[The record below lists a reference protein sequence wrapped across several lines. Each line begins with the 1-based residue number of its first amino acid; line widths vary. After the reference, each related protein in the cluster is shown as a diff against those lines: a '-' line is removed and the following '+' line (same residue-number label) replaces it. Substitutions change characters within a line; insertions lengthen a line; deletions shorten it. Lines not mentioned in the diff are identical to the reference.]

1 MCWCDEK
8 VTHILGLL
16 LIEGIT
22 HITISGPIDRIMNK
36 YLGTGDILSAQDELI
51 DAGLT
56 DQARL

>member
-1 MCWCDEK
+1 
-8 VTHILGLL
+8 L

-22 HITISGPIDRIMNK
+22 HINVTGSRPVSQILNK
-36 YLGTGDILSAQDELI
+36 YRGTGDILSAQDELI